1 MWYNSTNYMY
11 FKEDNMVF
19 QNIKKI
25 VVAGAGTMGS
35 SMAQSFAE
43 NGYEVT
49 IYNRSIEGI
58 ERCKNV
64 IELNRQTLIKNGVFT
79 TEENEKIIGLISYST
94 DKDVFKSADLA
105 VESIAEDMGVKQTFW
120 QEIGTIAKPDAIL
133 STNTSGLSIS
143 KIAEVVANPERFA
156 GFHWVNPPHII
167 PIIEVIKG
175 EKTSAETAVAIK
187 LFAEKIGKETIEVKD
202 VPGFCFNRFQFAIL
216 REAMYMVEEGIVTK
230 EDVDKVFK
238 YGLGIRYAALG
249 PFEIA
254 DLGGLDVFYKIIE
267 YLFADLADNKE
278 PSKLIKEC
286 YESGRFGVKNQKGFY
301 DYEEGRDKEVIKN
314 RDEKLLKIV
323 ECLYKDK

>member
-1 MWYNSTNYMY
+1 MI
-11 FKEDNMVF
+11 F
-19 QNIKKI
+19 QDIKRI

-43 NGYEVT
+43 NGYEVK

-64 IELNRQTLIKNGVFT
+64 IALNRQTLVKNGAFT
-79 TEENEKIIGLISYST
+79 EAENEKIVALISYSI
-94 DKDVFKSADLA
+94 DKEVFKDADLV
-105 VESIAEDMGVKQTFW
+105 VESIAEDMEVKKVFW
-120 QEIGTIAKPDAIL
+120 KEIGEMAKPDAIL

-143 KIAEVVANPERFA
+143 KIAEVVINPERFA

-167 PIIEVIKG
+167 PIIEIIKG
-175 EKTSAETAVAIK
+175 EKTSDETVQAIK
-187 LFAEKIGKETIEVKD
+187 LFAEKIGKETIRVKD

-216 REAMYMVEEGIVTK
+216 REAMYMVEEGIATK

-286 YESGRFGVKNQKGFY
+286 YESGQYGVKNKKGFY
-301 DYEEGRDKEVIKN
+301 DYEDGKDKEVIKN
-314 RDEKLLKIV
+314 RDEKFLKIV